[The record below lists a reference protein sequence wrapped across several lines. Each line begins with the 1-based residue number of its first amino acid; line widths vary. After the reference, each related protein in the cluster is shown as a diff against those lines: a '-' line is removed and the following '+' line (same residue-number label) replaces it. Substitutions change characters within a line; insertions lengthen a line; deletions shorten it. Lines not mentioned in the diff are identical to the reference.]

1 MLNHASELGIN
12 SNQIAI
18 GGESAG
24 GGLTAALT
32 YIQHLQ
38 DANVEANCNV
48 YKGMYHAFDM
58 MEPENPTSLQPLFLP
73 RSVDLMKSLLLWQL
87 CSAIYHHND
96 KLVIDSPMDELL
108 KAIDGRSMGVY
119 LTKEGRALMNNTVEK
134 LISIENQI
142 FDSWSNLQN

>member
-24 GGLTAALT
+24 GGLPAALT

-58 MEPENPTSLQPLFLP
+58 MEPENPTSLQ
-73 RSVDLMKSLLLWQL
+73 
-87 CSAIYHHND
+87 AIEDFNKFFEYA
-96 KLVIDSPMDELL
+96 KKQYFAS
-108 KAIDGRSMGVY
+108 
-119 LTKEGRALMNNTVEK
+119 NNGY
-134 LISIENQI
+134 
-142 FDSWSNLQN
+142 

>member
-87 CSAIYHHND
+87 CSAIYHHDD

-108 KAIDGRSMGVY
+108 KDADVIDHCFKDSSKPI
-119 LTKEGRALMNNTVEK
+119 KEKEQKRY
-134 LISIENQI
+134 EN
-142 FDSWSNLQN
+142 LCKELGL